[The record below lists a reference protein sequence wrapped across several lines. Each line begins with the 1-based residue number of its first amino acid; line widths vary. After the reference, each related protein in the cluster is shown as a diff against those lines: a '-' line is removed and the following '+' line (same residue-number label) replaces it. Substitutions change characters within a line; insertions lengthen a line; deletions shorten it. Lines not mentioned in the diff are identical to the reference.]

1 MIDLLFPATSAD
13 GTVTADS
20 PQRKWGEL
28 DIKSTAALGRPLDA
42 AFQHKDRMIAAGFE
56 NVQEVLYKWPSNRWP
71 KDPKLKEIGSS
82 HSLPSVNAISEQ
94 N

>member
-1 MIDLLFPATSAD
+1 VIDLLFPATSAD

-28 DIKSTAALGRPLDA
+28 GIKSTAALGRPLDA

-56 NVQEVLYKWPSNRWP
+56 NVQEVIYKWHSNRWP
-71 KDPKLKEIGSS
+71 KDPKL
-82 HSLPSVNAISEQ
+82 N
-94 N
+94 